1 MQYKQFTEI
10 ILKTKHE
17 YLYNIFGNKS
27 KDVCEILDSFSSTTS
42 QFELEL
48 SITDC
53 KNIYGKHTSDIYK
66 TKQLFSSENC
76 INKQIDIIISYEQP
90 VEIKGYKLQKYLLSN
105 SVERKYRIFKS
116 FTENGTCVTIRLSK
130 EEQLDTVSTDLNVLN
145 VELKYRESFISND
158 ITNWRIDKTYRK
170 FLDNVEYTNIDIS
183 NDKYVNCLTTNYDC
197 FDYEIEY
204 IGNPSDIWSSILKLF
219 SIVTGISYYKLLAN
233 KIIDTIYGIDLSI
246 IPNVS
251 SIYKTSD
258 DYTIHIKLPDDYKTI
273 DKVLIL
279 DSNHKRSVINITD
292 GTIIQNQ
299 LFTSNIF
306 KLFEK
311 YLFKTDIV
319 DIYLYEV
326 CDNMIID
333 CLIYCSKNLN
343 ELKYVNRISKT
354 CDVYTKPEIINS
366 SIESISKLNSN
377 YISICNSQQ
386 FTKSY
391 KLLHTNKNVEFSF
404 LVRYENNSRCFYLFA
419 ISDNIENLNKSVI
432 TDDKIEK
439 YFGYSILA
447 TKLKNY
453 LIPVVSQYT
462 SITNKIKYIGNNSI
476 NSELFENISKY
487 DNSISNF
494 VYDKNNKYWKFV
506 NISNKVVPDNY
517 ENVIE
522 YIINSEF
529 EPPIIM
535 KSPKQKRVLKKNE
548 EVLNIIEQYVL
559 SIIKNFDTA
568 ILISKNKRNVNYNNW
583 LFRATKLSKIYILV
597 SNSQHSNISKIVN
610 SFYPKCTQSFSYS
623 LPINNE
629 KLLDLHCIHNLN
641 ELYNFDNFINKSID
655 CIYVDD
661 LKTWNID
668 EMKQFI
674 QIVSKILKDDGAIYI
689 KLEYSKK
696 LTKKQFIKLFLN
708 TQEIHSSDINI
719 IENTTPPA
727 ILCKKI
733 VSSINHLPNWF
744 NNKYCVPLEFTNIFQ
759 NYETNINMRSST
771 PTDIPIQI
779 LLQLFEQSGI
789 FEIVNENLSTNVELL
804 KRINKQLHKQ
814 LDKFHLIQIS
824 KKLENF

>member
-145 VELKYRESFISND
+145 VELKYRESFVSND
-158 ITNWRIDKTYRK
+158 ISNWRIDKTYRK

-233 KIIDTIYGIDLSI
+233 KIINTIYGIDLSI
-246 IPNVS
+246 IPNAS

-279 DSNHKRSVINITD
+279 DSNHKRSVINITN

-354 CDVYTKPEIINS
+354 CDMYTKPEIINS

-391 KLLHTNKNVEFSF
+391 KLLHTNKNIEFSF

-462 SITNKIKYIGNNSI
+462 SIINKIKYIGNNSI

-529 EPPIIM
+529 EPPIAM

-583 LFRATKLSKIYILV
+583 LFRATKLSKIYMLV

-661 LKTWNID
+661 LKTWSIN

-696 LTKKQFIKLFLN
+696 LTKKQFIKLFPN
-708 TQEIHSSDINI
+708 TQEIHSSDINE
-719 IENTTPPA
+719 IEDTTPPA

-733 VSSINHLPNWF
+733 VNSINYLPNWF

-759 NYETNINMRSST
+759 NYETNINVRSST
-771 PTDIPIQI
+771 PADIPIQI